1 MVRAGQ
7 LLQGEGSLSWEGG
20 TFSSKPQL
28 PGPASLPAFA
38 TVGSLQVC
46 GEKTATLRC
55 CLSISQLTSL
65 LTSRVRTLDTS
76 LSLGCPPQRP
86 ALCHLCCLLRWP
98 LRIEP
103 TKN

>member
-7 LLQGEGSLSWEGG
+7 LLRGEGSLSWKGG

-38 TVGSLQVC
+38 TVRSLQVC

-55 CLSISQLTSL
+55 CLSILQLTSL
-65 LTSRVRTLDTS
+65 LMSRVRTFRYEPEPRMPTTTS
-76 LSLGCPPQRP
+76 CLVSPVLSFKMTTQ
-86 ALCHLCCLLRWP
+86 
-98 LRIEP
+98 
-103 TKN
+103 N